1 MNNINCQYARF
12 HHAHALPIM
21 HQAPPLEAGEHV
33 MVVDALGGTVD
44 ITLHECV
51 ARGGQVVLAEAVSAA
66 GGHFGSTTID
76 ANFECVLPP
85 AVCMDACFVCDCAMA
100 CPTGCCHHVFR
111 HTHCLHAHNNG
122 M

>member
-33 MVVDALGGTVD
+33 MVIDAGGGTVD

-51 ARGGQVVLAEAVSAA
+51 GRGGQVVLAEAVAA
-66 GGHFGSTTID
+66 DGGHDGASTID
-76 ANFECVLPP
+76 AAFL
-85 AVCMDACFVCDCAMA
+85 
-100 CPTGCCHHVFR
+100 
-111 HTHCLHAHNNG
+111 
-122 M
+122 